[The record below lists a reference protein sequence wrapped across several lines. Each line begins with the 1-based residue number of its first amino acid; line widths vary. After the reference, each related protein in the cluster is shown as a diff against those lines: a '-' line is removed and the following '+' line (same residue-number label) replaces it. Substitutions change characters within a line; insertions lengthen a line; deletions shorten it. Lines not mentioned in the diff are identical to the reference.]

1 MPDLYNA
8 PRRQPVKTKEIRKKK
23 PKTVMAPKKKIKK
36 KSKFATKHHRYQ
48 RLVKDLS
55 TKAGLTVNPQSVE
68 FANQKTNESVL
79 FLLRRHLITN
89 FPWVAVF
96 ALMIGAIF
104 FAFHFNIISYFPS
117 PLQVVVVYAWL
128 LLALI
133 VFWSGFLS
141 WYFNVNIV
149 SNERVVDIDFYNLIY
164 REVTDAEIEKI
175 QDVTHKMGGI
185 LGIVF
190 NYGDVYIQTAG
201 TKPEI
206 EFLKVPR
213 PAAVADVLRKIRE
226 EIENGS

>member
-1 MPDLYNA
+1 MPDLYVA
-8 PRRQPVKTKEIRKKK
+8 PHRQPVRI
-23 PKTVMAPKKKIKK
+23 KKIKK
-36 KSKFATKHHRYQ
+36 RKSKTIITPVVRCQ
-48 RLVKDLS
+48 RLVKNLP
-55 TKAGLTVNPQSVE
+55 TKVGLTIDPRNVE
-68 FANQKTNESVL
+68 FANQKRNENVL

-104 FAFHFNIISYFPS
+104 FAFRFNLLSYFPS
-117 PLQVVVVYAWL
+117 PLRAVVVYAWL

-149 SNERVVDIDFYNLIY
+149 SNERVVDIDFYDLIY
-164 REVTDAEIEKI
+164 REVTDAEIKKI
-175 QDVTHKMGGI
+175 QDVTHKMGG
-185 LGIVF
+185 LFGIIF

-201 TKPEI
+201 TKQGI

-226 EIENGS
+226 EIENGN